1 MGLTHFDESGRA
13 RMVDVSAKDDTARA
27 ATAAGVVRMRAET
40 LALIRQGQIAKG
52 DVLAVAQVAGVM
64 AAKQTPQMIPMCHT
78 LLLTGV
84 DLAFALEDGE
94 AGDIGEG
101 TVTITASV
109 RTVGKTG
116 AEMEALAA
124 VSVAA
129 LTIYDMC
136 KAVDRAMVIEDV
148 RLLRKS
154 GGKSGDYVREDTHT
168 HTGHAEDDGRDT
180 GADQP

>member
-1 MGLTHFDESGRA
+1 
-13 RMVDVSAKDDTARA
+13 MVDVSAKAETARE
-27 ATAAGVVRMRAET
+27 ATAAGIVRMRSET
-40 LALIRQGQIAKG
+40 LALIRQGAIAKG

-84 DLAFALEDGE
+84 DLAFALEDDGSE
-94 AGDIGEG
+94 RGMVA
-101 TVTITASV
+101 ITATV

-136 KAVDRAMVIEDV
+136 KAVDRAMVIDNV
-148 RLLRKS
+148 RLLHKS
-154 GGKSGDYVREDTHT
+154 GGKSGEYTRED
-168 HTGHAEDDGRDT
+168 E
-180 GADQP
+180 GAGSGQP

>member
-1 MGLTHFDESGRA
+1 MGLTHFDASGRA
-13 RMVDVSAKDDTARA
+13 RMVDVSAKADTTRE
-27 ATAAGVVRMRAET
+27 ATAAGAVRMRPET
-40 LALIRQGQIAKG
+40 LAHIRQGSIAKG

-84 DLAFALEDGE
+84 DLSFALEDIDADE
-94 AGDIGEG
+94 AK
-101 TVTITASV
+101 VTITATV

-136 KAVDRAMVIEDV
+136 KAVDRAMEIDSV

-154 GGKSGDYVREDTHT
+154 GGKSGDYRREDESV
-168 HTGHAEDDGRDT
+168 GSG
-180 GADQP
+180 QP